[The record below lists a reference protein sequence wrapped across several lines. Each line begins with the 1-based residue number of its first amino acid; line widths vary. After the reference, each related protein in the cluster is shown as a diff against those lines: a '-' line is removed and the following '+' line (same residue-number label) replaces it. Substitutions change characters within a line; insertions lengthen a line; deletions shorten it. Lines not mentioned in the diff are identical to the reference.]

1 MSALSVGRSIVDREN
16 MRDHPGE
23 RSRSHASAS
32 AGWSVRAR
40 HLGTLIVC
48 YLRNGVSG
56 GRIALLLAGVSYSH
70 AAFGA
75 SLNVEAAR
83 DRMVQTIETL
93 AKGVPLSS
101 GRQEIDASILAAMR
115 QVPRHELVPEG
126 VRNEAYQDRPLPIG
140 HGQTISQPYIVA
152 LMTQLARP
160 AKHHVVLEVGT
171 GSGYQAA
178 VLSPLVA
185 KVFSIEIV
193 EPLARQAGERLRALG
208 FENVSVR
215 HGDGY
220 KGWPEHGPF
229 DSIVV
234 TAGASHVPEPLVE
247 QLKPGGRMVIPV
259 GGAAAIQ
266 HLTLIEKDE
275 AGRVHTRSLVPVR
288 FVPLTG
294 ENTR

>member
-1 MSALSVGRSIVDREN
+1 
-16 MRDHPGE
+16 
-23 RSRSHASAS
+23 
-32 AGWSVRAR
+32 
-40 HLGTLIVC
+40 
-48 YLRNGVSG
+48 
-56 GRIALLLAGVSYSH
+56 
-70 AAFGA
+70 
-75 SLNVEAAR
+75 
-83 DRMVQTIETL
+83 MVQTIETL
-93 AKGVPLSS
+93 AKAVPLSS
-101 GRQEIDASILAAMR
+101 GRQEIDSSILAAMR
-115 QVPRHELVPEG
+115 QVPRHELVPED

-193 EPLARQAGERLRALG
+193 EPLATRAAEQLRALS

-220 KGWPEHGPF
+220 MGWPEHGPF
-229 DSIVV
+229 DSIIV
-234 TAGASHVPEPLVE
+234 TAGASHVPRPLID

-259 GGAAAIQ
+259 GDSWMAQ
-266 HLTLIEKDE
+266 SLMLIEKDE
-275 AGRVHTRSLVPVR
+275 QGQAHTRPLLPVR

-294 ENTR
+294 DRGR

>member
-1 MSALSVGRSIVDREN
+1 MLEDGPAIRASRWVARAIQVRSLPRSTTARAL
-16 MRDHPGE
+16 
-23 RSRSHASAS
+23 
-32 AGWSVRAR
+32 
-40 HLGTLIVC
+40 
-48 YLRNGVSG
+48 
-56 GRIALLLAGVSYSH
+56 ALLLGALCTSHGVL
-70 AAFGA
+70 ATTRDFT
-75 SLNVEAAR
+75 AAR
-83 DRMVQTIETL
+83 EKMVKTIEML
-93 AKGVPLSS
+93 AKAVPLSS

-115 QVPRHELVPEG
+115 QVPRHELVPDD

-160 AKHHVVLEVGT
+160 AKHHIVLEVGT

-193 EPLARQAGERLRALG
+193 EPLAARAAERLQALG

-229 DSIVV
+229 DSIIV
-234 TAGASHVPEPLVE
+234 TAGASHVPAPLVD

-259 GGAAAIQ
+259 GGASMAQ
-266 HLTLIEKDE
+266 DLMLIEKDE
-275 AGRVHTRSLVPVR
+275 QGRAHTRSLLPVR
-288 FVPLTG
+288 FVPLTRDHG
-294 ENTR
+294 R